1 MMSAPKRIRIRPI
14 PDAKAS
20 SCSILLD
27 PLIGFR
33 HREPLSSL
41 MSVASLSL
49 NTGRARIRYFMSSE
63 KIGGCLFTAEIGFEK
78 IVFTFKHGVESE
90 RHEVRPADIQSV
102 SVESDGS
109 TKLRIRL
116 HRDLTVPSTLAESVT
131 LKNAL
136 ERVLEEV
143 KEAELRMKEA
153 ARELRVEIATKGVHD
168 TNILPERD
176 YEKSPDD

>member
-1 MMSAPKRIRIRPI
+1 M
-14 PDAKAS
+14 
-20 SCSILLD
+20 LHE
-27 PLIGFR
+27 PLIAFR
-33 HREPLSSL
+33 HREPPSSL
-41 MSVASLSL
+41 RSVTSISLKDGACSIKYL
-49 NTGRARIRYFMSSE
+49 MSSE
-63 KIGGCLFTAEIGFEK
+63 KIGGGLFTAEIGYEK
-78 IVFTFKHGVESE
+78 IVFTFKCGVETK

-116 HRDLTVPSTLAESVT
+116 HRDLTVPSTLAESTT

-168 TNILPERD
+168 TNVLPERD